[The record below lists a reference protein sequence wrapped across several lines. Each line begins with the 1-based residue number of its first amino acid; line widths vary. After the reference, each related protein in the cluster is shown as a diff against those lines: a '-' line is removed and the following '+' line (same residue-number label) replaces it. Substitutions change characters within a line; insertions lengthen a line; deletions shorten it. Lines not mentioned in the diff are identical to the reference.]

1 MLKFEI
7 FEKFD
12 ENCFKI
18 FDTLNHSSNYNFF
31 QSYDYLKKISLEN
44 KSKIKIIAISKNE
57 KLIAI
62 LPLEIKK
69 YFFFKVLQWIGTHR
83 SDFCNPILIKNFDD
97 FVDKKNFKLLW
108 NDILESIGD
117 YDLIFLNNQ
126 IEKIGESFNPFTQHL
141 ESVKFSKIYQI
152 ILPDDF
158 KEYLEDQKNKD
169 KKKYYEIHRTLLK
182 AEKLKKNFNV
192 SFHVEKFP
200 ENRVNFREIIKNK
213 IKQLNSKKIRNNLDE
228 NFIKLFDYLIKNNNS
243 KFLLIDLNVEN
254 KNISSCFGILLNDVF
269 YYYIPMIVSNDY
281 NNYKPGKILILNII
295 DWCIKNKVKIFDF
308 GLGDEKYKE
317 NFSNQSLTLYRFTKH
332 KSFLGKILLIGIK
345 TIFFYKIF

>member
-18 FDTLNHSSNYNFF
+18 FAALSHGSNYNFF
-31 QSYDYLKKISLEN
+31 QSYDYLKKFSLEN
-44 KSKIKIIAISKNE
+44 KSEIKIIAISKNE

-83 SDFCNPILIKNFDD
+83 SDLCNPILIKNFDN

-152 ILPDDF
+152 LLPDNF
-158 KEYLEDQKNKD
+158 EEYLEDQKHKD

-200 ENRVNFREIIKNK
+200 ENKVNFREIIKNK

-317 NFSNQSLTLYRFTKH
+317 NFSNQSLALYRFTKH
-332 KSFLGKILLIGIK
+332 KSFLGKILLIVIK
-345 TIFFYKIF
+345 TIFFYKNI